1 MRIRIGCKLSRRL
14 SLSVR
19 RLYTQR
25 PYGFIVLVASVALTG
40 VYVFVA
46 DVAVWLKALFVGLL
60 LVSLVWRYGLF
71 LQVALTV
78 CLSLYFTYLKARYFD
93 GER

>member
-1 MRIRIGCKLSRRL
+1 M
-14 SLSVR
+14 
-19 RLYTQR
+19 

-46 DVAVWLKALFVGLL
+46 DVAVWLKGLFVGLL

-71 LQVALTV
+71 LQVALGV
-78 CLSLYFTYLKARYFD
+78 CLSLYFTYLQARHK
-93 GER
+93 